1 MGLLYEDDVAEWAV
15 EQAVWIRSGQF
26 SKADCMHIA
35 EELEGIR
42 DSCRFQ
48 LEGRCSILFARLA
61 RWNRQPGFRCEL
73 WRRMIDLQRA
83 RVERLLRRMHSLRPL
98 IQDPEFTQ
106 DAWLGALI
114 KVVGE
119 GNCYTLPETS
129 PWPLEQA
136 LTPGFYP
143 GEFSLAMLKLDHLP
157 S

>member
-1 MGLLYEDDVAEWAV
+1 MGLLYENDVAEWAV
-15 EQAVWIRSGQF
+15 EQAAWIRSGQF
-26 SKADCMHIA
+26 SKADKMQIA

-42 DSCRFQ
+42 DSCRFE
-48 LEGRCSILFARLA
+48 LEERCAMLLARLA

-73 WRRMIDLQRA
+73 WRYLIDLQRG
-83 RVERLLRRMHSLRPL
+83 RVEGLLRRLPSLRAL

-119 GNCYTLPETS
+119 GNCYTLPDAS

-143 GEFSLAMLKLDHLP
+143 GEFSLELLKLDHFP